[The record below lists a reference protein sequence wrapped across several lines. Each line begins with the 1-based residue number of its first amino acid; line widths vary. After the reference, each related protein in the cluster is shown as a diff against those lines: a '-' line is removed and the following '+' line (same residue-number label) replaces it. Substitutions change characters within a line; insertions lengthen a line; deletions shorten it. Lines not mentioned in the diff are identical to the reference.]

1 MDNNEEI
8 STNQAGQSFW
18 QKARLVLAKI
28 GEVPV
33 SYTHLTL
40 PTICSV

>member
-18 QKARLVLAKI
+18 FLSR
-28 GEVPV
+28 
-33 SYTHLTL
+33 
-40 PTICSV
+40 CSRCFSASR